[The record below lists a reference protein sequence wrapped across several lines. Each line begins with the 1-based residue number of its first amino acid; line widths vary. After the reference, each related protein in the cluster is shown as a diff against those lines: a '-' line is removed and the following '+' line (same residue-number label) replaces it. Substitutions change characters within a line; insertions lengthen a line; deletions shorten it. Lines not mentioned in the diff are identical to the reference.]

1 MVEFFG
7 QFIDELADIFLS
19 PTKRVFVGYLAS
31 ALMLGFV
38 WLWLIKR
45 QSFSEIS
52 KTLFS
57 RKLWLSSSAKTDYL
71 LWIGNKVIMTLLS
84 PILLGQMVIAG
95 FLFESMHHLMP
106 PKAGEDWP
114 IWAIMT
120 LFTGV
125 LFLLDD
131 VTKYLLH
138 RWMHQ
143 SPTLWQFHRVHHTA
157 TQLTPFTIFRS
168 HPVEGVLFSLRS
180 ALVQGFCIG
189 VFVFFFGSNVD
200 LVTVFG
206 INVLLFLFNAFG
218 SNLRHSPVSIP
229 YPNRVENWLISPAQ
243 HQLHHSTAP
252 SHHNKN
258 YGVVL
263 AVWDRLGNTLHH
275 SERDQ
280 KLDYGIEIN
289 GGKIHDRILRVYL
302 LPFQENGRRFASFVE
317 RVLKRR
323 ST

>member
-1 MVEFFG
+1 MLEYMS
-7 QFIDELADIFLS
+7 QFAEELADTFLS
-19 PTKRVFVGYLAS
+19 PTKRVFVGYLFS
-31 ALMLGFV
+31 AVVLAFL
-38 WLWLIKR
+38 WLWFVQR
-45 QSFSEIS
+45 QSLSVISE
-52 KTLFS
+52 TLFS
-57 RKLWLSSSAKTDYL
+57 TKLWLSTTAKTDYL
-71 LWIGNKVIMTLLS
+71 LWLGNKVIMTLLS

-95 FLFESMHHLMP
+95 FLFESMHHLMS

-114 IWAIMT
+114 VWLIMT
-120 LFTGV
+120 LFTLT

-229 YPNRVENWLISPAQ
+229 YPDRVENWLISPAQ

-275 SERDQ
+275 SERDRV
-280 KLDYGIEIN
+280 LDYGVKLKGEKVNDSII
-289 GGKIHDRILRVYL
+289 KVYI
-302 LPFQENGRRFASFVE
+302 LPFQENGRRLLMF
-317 RVLKRR
+317 LKRYSR
-323 ST
+323 F

>member
-1 MVEFFG
+1 MFEYFG
-7 QFIDELADIFLS
+7 PLIDEITDTFFS
-19 PTKRVFVGYLAS
+19 PTKRVFVGYLFS
-31 ALMLGFV
+31 AIVLAFV
-38 WLWLIKR
+38 WLWFVKR
-45 QSFSEIS
+45 QSFQDIS
-52 KTLFS
+52 QTLFT
-57 RKLWLSSSAKTDYL
+57 RKLWWSKTAKIDYL
-71 LWIGNKVIMTLLS
+71 LWVGNKLIMTLLS
-84 PILLGQMVIAG
+84 PLLLGQMVIAG
-95 FLFESMHHLMP
+95 FMFESMHYVLS
-106 PKAGEDWP
+106 PKAADHWP
-114 IWAIMT
+114 VWLVMT

-125 LFLLDD
+125 LFLIDD
-131 VTKYLLH
+131 ASKYLLH

-189 VFVFFFGSNVD
+189 VFVFLFGSSVD

-206 INVLLFLFNAFG
+206 INIVLFLFNALG

-229 YPNRVENWLISPAQ
+229 YPERVEKWLISPAQ

-263 AVWDRLGNTLHH
+263 AVWDRLGQTLHH
-275 SERDQ
+275 SEREHA
-280 KLDYGIEIN
+280 LDYGIKIN
-289 GGKIHDRILRVYL
+289 GEKVDDPILRVYI
-302 LPFQENGRRFASFVE
+302 LPFQTIARRFGNFV
-317 RVLKRR
+317 KRLFVR
-323 ST
+323 RAL